1 MICEFG
7 PMIGCVDSC
16 THIISPSGF
25 QSRNSNENGVP
36 AWRERV
42 QAASAADLSAG
53 RALTHGATPVV
64 TGASPRARRRKASLA
79 LVSRASTSVSKTP
92 IGRDASER
100 SISLSCQV
108 GICIYG
114 VSAVNAD
121 SATAR
126 EPASKAACNV
136 TASTPPASSSCCA
149 TAYAVI
155 K

>member
-1 MICEFG
+1 
-7 PMIGCVDSC
+7 MIGRVDSC

-36 AWRERV
+36 AWRDRA

-64 TGASPRARRRKASLA
+64 TGALPSASWRKASLA

-126 EPASKAACNV
+126 ALASSAARI
-136 TASTPPASSSCCA
+136 TSASTPPCSSSCCA

-155 K
+155 R